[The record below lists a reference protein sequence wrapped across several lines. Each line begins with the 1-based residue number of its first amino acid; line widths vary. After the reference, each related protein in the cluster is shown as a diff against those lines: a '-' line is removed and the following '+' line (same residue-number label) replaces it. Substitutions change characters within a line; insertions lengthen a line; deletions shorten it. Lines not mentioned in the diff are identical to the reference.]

1 MNTRQLPYFIAIA
14 ETKSLSAASRRL
26 GISQPALSK
35 YVKELEQEIAR
46 PLFYREKKKLY
57 LTEAGVIY
65 LRAARRILE
74 IQIQV
79 EHGIYSL
86 KHPDRTALRV
96 GLSPYRGAELL
107 AAIYPEMNRR
117 FTDVEIVP
125 VEGHSGD
132 ILKAV
137 RGGEADLSFGA
148 VEGSDRDLK
157 MIPIHREEIVL
168 CVPAFHKLAE
178 FGSRDVTRAPRVRL
192 EEFKDSPFVQIDGSA
207 AVGQIT
213 ERALRQA
220 GFRPVVVF
228 RSVNAQL
235 VYRIICTGA
244 GVGLIPWY
252 AAVPNREVVYFR
264 LENPVYMTGGVV
276 FRKDHALTQAE
287 RYFIYLRIKR
297 YDKRMEN
304 TLKNFCWTEE
314 LMDIVREFEPDYV
327 FEQEGEEG

>member
-1 MNTRQLPYFIAIA
+1 MWLPMEKAMV
-14 ETKSLSAASRRL
+14 AAA
-26 GISQPALSK
+26 QP
-35 YVKELEQEIAR
+35 
-46 PLFYREKKKLY
+46 
-57 LTEAGVIY
+57 
-65 LRAARRILE
+65 
-74 IQIQV
+74 
-79 EHGIYSL
+79 
-86 KHPDRTALRV
+86 
-96 GLSPYRGAELL
+96 
-107 AAIYPEMNRR
+107 
-117 FTDVEIVP
+117 
-125 VEGHSGD
+125 
-132 ILKAV
+132 
-137 RGGEADLSFGA
+137 
-148 VEGSDRDLK
+148 
-157 MIPIHREEIVL
+157 
-168 CVPAFHKLAE
+168 
-178 FGSRDVTRAPRVRL
+178 
-192 EEFKDSPFVQIDGSA
+192 
-207 AVGQIT
+207 VGQIT

-228 RSVNAQL
+228 RSVNVQL

-264 LENPVYMTGGVV
+264 LENPVYMIGGVV

>member
-1 MNTRQLPYFIAIA
+1 MSWQRMAVKRQIRSSTMILFLPCTTDICC
-14 ETKSLSAASRRL
+14 RM
-26 GISQPALSK
+26 
-35 YVKELEQEIAR
+35 
-46 PLFYREKKKLY
+46 
-57 LTEAGVIY
+57 
-65 LRAARRILE
+65 RAARRILE

-117 FTDVEIVP
+117 FPDVEIVP

-228 RSVNAQL
+228 RSVNVQL

-252 AAVPNREVVYFR
+252 AAEPNREVVYFR

>member
-1 MNTRQLPYFIAIA
+1 MPMGKRPNQAQIMAA
-14 ETKSLSAASRRL
+14 ATKIMRDWERSLSSSRVW
-26 GISQPALSK
+26 ISMNMTAMTAVIPMSWQRMA
-35 YVKELEQEIAR
+35 VKRQIR
-46 PLFYREKKKLY
+46 SSTMILFLPCTTDICCRM
-57 LTEAGVIY
+57 
-65 LRAARRILE
+65 RAARRILE

-117 FTDVEIVP
+117 FPDVEIVP

-228 RSVNAQL
+228 RSVNVQL

-264 LENPVYMTGGVV
+264 LENPVYMIGGVV

-304 TLKNFCWTEE
+304 TLKNSAGRRNSWT
-314 LMDIVREFEPDYV
+314 L
-327 FEQEGEEG
+327 